1 MNNRIISKI
10 INQNDINTFNDI
22 LLDKDDA
29 ELFKIGSKLIQ
40 YNHPNIFFKLLVE
53 KLQNINFKDS
63 DGNSLL
69 LLSIKSNQ
77 FRKAIILLKNSA
89 SVNVVNRTYNSPLSM
104 LIEKNYVKFN
114 SFLTK
119 YILERTHSYQSKSNH
134 PRDTFHLAVYHQRSD
149 LIDLMGKFS
158 ILNVNKEGK
167 KNKYPI
173 MTAIENND
181 LPMVKV
187 LVKYGCTNKTC
198 QNGLTVIQQVI
209 KSNLKNI
216 LNELLK
222 SEQWWASLSVLENN
236 ILQEAIINQD
246 NSDLFFELF
255 NQGKVDIHH
264 KNKMGENIFFTAC
277 KEMKTDIIE
286 YLFYNHKEMDFESFN
301 NIKMTGFA
309 TYLKVLGVNKKEE
322 FTNQEKNL
330 IFNFL
335 KESDKYLGISHEKF
349 NLLFDIKKSE
359 HFKNVIIPMI
369 VNYEKQLINKELN
382 KIDEEYA
389 LNMKKKRL

>member
-1 MNNRIISKI
+1 MNNRIISKVVS
-10 INQNDINTFNDI
+10 QNNISTFNDI
-22 LLDKDDA
+22 LSDKDDA

-40 YNHPNIFFKLLVE
+40 YNHPNIFFELLV
-53 KLQNINFKDS
+53 KKIQNINFKDK

-69 LLSIKSNQ
+69 LLSIKNNQ
-77 FRKAIILLKNSA
+77 FRKTIILLKNSA
-89 SVNVVNRTYNSPLSM
+89 SVNIVNKTYNSPLSM

-119 YILERTHSYQSKSNH
+119 YILERTHNYQSENNH
-134 PRDTFHLAVYHQRSD
+134 PRDSFHLAVYHQRSD
-149 LIDLMGKFS
+149 LVDLMGQLS
-158 ILNVNKEGK
+158 ILNVNKKGK

-181 LPMVKV
+181 IQMVKV
-187 LVKYGCTNKTC
+187 LVKYGCINRTC

-209 KSNLKNI
+209 KSNQKNI

-222 SEQWWASLSVLENN
+222 SKQWWDSVSVLGNN
-236 ILQEAIINQD
+236 ILQEAIINQND
-246 NSDLFFELF
+246 SDLFFELF
-255 NQGKVDIHH
+255 NQGKVDIDH
-264 KNKMGENIFFTAC
+264 KNNMGENIFFTAC

-286 YLFYNHKEMDFESFN
+286 YLFYNHKDMDFESFN
-301 NIKMTGFA
+301 DIKMTGFA

-322 FTNQEKNL
+322 FSNKEKDL
-330 IFNFL
+330 IYNFL
-335 KESDKYLGISHEKF
+335 KEPDKYLGISHEKF
-349 NLLFDIKKSE
+349 NLLFDIKESA
-359 HFKNVIIPMI
+359 HFKNVIIPMV

-382 KIDEEYA
+382 QIDVEYV